1 MKHIT
6 VAMAL
11 TLALSGRARAD
22 EDVAALIQRQSQEFS
37 DASAS
42 GDTKVLDKYLDDDVV
57 FMNESGEI
65 ATKRDLVGQPT
76 PASATPNTQNAPTVK
91 RGPVQQK
98 LVQKDF
104 TIKIHGNV
112 AVTSFTDESTVQV
125 HDQVQ
130 HARFRSIEVWM
141 KKPRGWLMISS
152 QTLAENIDP
161 PAIAL
166 PRKAIDEYVGTYK
179 VADDFVYK
187 IARAGDG
194 LVGSLNGAPPSPIKA
209 EVADVLFTPG
219 QPRLRKIIQRDAHGR
234 VVGLVSRREGHDLVF
249 KRVG

>member
-1 MKHIT
+1 M
-6 VAMAL
+6 
-11 TLALSGRARAD
+11 LALGNGARAD
-22 EDVAALIQRQSQEFS
+22 EDVAALIKRQSQEFS

-42 GDTKVLDKYLDDDVV
+42 GDTKVFEKYLDDDVV
-57 FMNESGEI
+57 FMNENGEI
-65 ATKRDLVGQPT
+65 ATKRDLVGEPT
-76 PASATPNTQNAPTVK
+76 PAPGAPNVK
-91 RGPVQQK
+91 PGPVQQK

-104 TIKIHGNV
+104 AIKVHGNV
-112 AVTSFTDESTVQV
+112 AVTSFTDESTVQI

-152 QTLAENIDP
+152 QTLAENSDP
-161 PAIAL
+161 PAVTL
-166 PRKAIDEYVGTYK
+166 PRKVIDEYVGTYK
-179 VADDFVYK
+179 IADDFVYK

-194 LVGSLNGAPPSPIKA
+194 LVGSLNGALPSPIKA

-219 QPRLRKIIQRDAHGR
+219 QPRLRKIIQRDPRGK
-234 VVGLVSRREGHDLVF
+234 VTGFVSRREGRDLVF

>member
-1 MKHIT
+1 MKHFAV
-6 VAMAL
+6 VAVVI
-11 TLALSGRARAD
+11 LALAHVARAD

-42 GDTKVLDKYLDDDVV
+42 GDTRVFEKYLDDDVV

-65 ATKRDLVGQPT
+65 ATKRDLVGE
-76 PASATPNTQNAPTVK
+76 PAPPGAPAPSSAPKPK
-91 RGPVQQK
+91 PGPVQQK

-104 TIKIHGNV
+104 AIKLHGNV
-112 AVTSFTDESTVQV
+112 AVTSFTDESTVQI

-130 HARFRSIEVWM
+130 HARFRSIEVWI

-152 QTLAENIDP
+152 QTLAENTDP

-166 PRKAIDEYVGTYK
+166 PGKALDEYVGTYK
-179 VADDFVYK
+179 VADDFVYR
-187 IARAGDG
+187 IARGADG

-219 QPRLRKIIQRDAHGR
+219 QPRLRKIIQRDARGKIT
-234 VVGLVSRREGHDLVF
+234 GFVSRREGHDLVF
-249 KRVG
+249 KRAG

>member
-1 MKHIT
+1 MKHFAVVT
-6 VAMAL
+6 VL
-11 TLALSGRARAD
+11 TLALSNGARAD
-22 EDVAALIQRQSQEFS
+22 EDVAALIKRQSQEFS

-42 GDTKVLDKYLDDDVV
+42 GDTKVFEKYLDDDVV
-57 FMNESGEI
+57 FMNENGEI
-65 ATKRDLVGQPT
+65 ATKRDLVGEPT
-76 PASATPNTQNAPTVK
+76 PAPGAPNAPNVK
-91 RGPVQQK
+91 PGPVQQK

-104 TIKIHGNV
+104 AIKVHGNV
-112 AVTSFTDESTVQV
+112 AVTSFTDESTVQI
-125 HDQVQ
+125 HDLVQ

-152 QTLAENIDP
+152 QTLAENSDP
-161 PAIAL
+161 PAVTL
-166 PRKAIDEYVGTYK
+166 PRKVIDEYVGTYK
-179 VADDFVYK
+179 IADDFVYK

-219 QPRLRKIIQRDAHGR
+219 QPRLRKIIQRDPRGK
-234 VVGLVSRREGHDLVF
+234 VTGFVSRREGRDLVF